1 MSPAALGLKPGRDA
15 VPAAPADGRAVF
27 ETRSGQA
34 FLQWTPDAAQR
45 AALAEARSIR
55 IEVDLTALEG
65 TLSGASVQADW
76 GGGYSEESYARLKP
90 GGEGLFAALPAR
102 GRRLLGVR
110 LTLSEGAGRF
120 AVSAFSVMG
129 AGKLDADPRGALGP
143 LVETAKAVL
152 GPLRAPV
159 AALYRRSKSARGG
172 ARPGRVSGGGEA
184 WREAYIHAFNVAQN
198 TRSVDYAGPML
209 DAVRVPPDTPRV
221 LAFYLPQ
228 FHPFPENDAWWGKGF
243 TEWTNVSKAQPQFLG
258 HYQPRL
264 PGDLGYYDLRLPEVM
279 AQQVTMARNAGIAG
293 FCFHYYWF
301 DGKRLLERPLD
312 AYLADPS
319 LDLPFALCWANE
331 NWTRRWDGDET
342 NVLIGQ
348 NHSPEDD
355 IAVFRDMARYMADPR
370 YVRVGGKPILVVYR
384 PELLPDSKAT
394 TQRWRTLA
402 RELGL
407 GELALYCTTA
417 FGFEDYQSHG
427 FDGLIDFPPHGI
439 DKGQITRQVT
449 PLHGSFQGEVYDYK
463 VVAADKL
470 AALKTADP
478 NFVPTVMPGWD
489 NQARKPGGGKV
500 FHGADPATYRQWL
513 SGALAHVAATKP
525 ADEALVFVN
534 AWNEWGEGAYL
545 EPDRWFGHA
554 YLHATAAALGA
565 YGPRLSADH
574 PLVREAAAGFARK
587 SDAAVLLHLYYP
599 ELVDWFAERLKPV
612 EGRMDTVLTVPE
624 TWAEADLARVR
635 AAFPKALILVV
646 ENRGRDI
653 RPFVEALRTA
663 GSLGYSVFC
672 KLHTK
677 RSPHRG
683 DGDQWRAELVDGL
696 VGADASDL
704 ALKAF
709 AEDPKLGL
717 LAASGSRMQLGEADV
732 MANNG
737 DHVQRLAALIGAK
750 PRPETPFAA
759 GSMFWG
765 RTEAFAPLID
775 LSDDAIDFETESGRV
790 DGTTAHAIER
800 LTAAIVVRAGYRASF
815 EL

>member
-15 VPAAPADGRAVF
+15 VSAAPVDGRAVF
-27 ETRSGQA
+27 EAKAGGA
-34 FLQWTPDAAQR
+34 FLQWTPTER
-45 AALAEARSIR
+45 IAEVRSIR
-55 IEVDLTALEG
+55 IDVDLAALEG
-65 TLSGASVQADW
+65 TLAGASVQADW
-76 GGGYSEESYARLKP
+76 GGGYSEDSFARLKP
-90 GGEGLFAALPAR
+90 GTEGLFAVLPAR

-110 LTLSEGAGRF
+110 LILSEAAGRF
-120 AVSAFSVMG
+120 AIGGFKVVG

-143 LVETAKAVL
+143 LVETTKAVL
-152 GPLRAPV
+152 GPLRAPA
-159 AALYRRSKSARGG
+159 AALWRRSKGLRGA
-172 ARPGRVSGGGEA
+172 ARPMRSADGGDA
-184 WREAYIHAFNVAQN
+184 WRETYIHAFNVAQN
-198 TRSVDYAGPML
+198 TRSVHYAGPMMEPVRL
-209 DAVRVPPDTPRV
+209 KPDAPRV

-264 PGDLGYYDLRLPEVM
+264 PADLGYYDLRLPEVM
-279 AQQVTMARNAGIAG
+279 AQQVTLARNAGIAG

-331 NWTRRWDGDET
+331 NWTRRWDGDES

-355 IAVFRDMARYMADPR
+355 LAVFRDMARYMADPR

-394 TQRWRTLA
+394 TERWRGLA

-417 FGFEDYQSHG
+417 FGFADYQSHG

-439 DKGQITRQVT
+439 DKGQITDKVT
-449 PLHGSFQGEVYDYK
+449 PLHGSFQGEVYDYAT
-463 VVAADKL
+463 VAADKL

-500 FHGADPATYRQWL
+500 FHGADPVLYRDWL
-513 SGALAHVAATKP
+513 SGALAHVAAAKP
-525 ADEALVFVN
+525 TDEALVFVN

-554 YLHATAAALGA
+554 YLHATAAALK
-565 YGPRLSADH
+565 PWSPDLTPEH
-574 PLVREAAAGFARK
+574 PLVAETALKFERT
-587 SDAAVLLHLYYP
+587 SDTAVLLHLYYP
-599 ELVDWFAERLKPV
+599 ELIDWFAERLAGV
-612 EGRMDTVLTVPE
+612 GAR
-624 TWAEADLARVR
+624 ADLIVTIPERWTEVDLKR
-635 AAFPKALILVV
+635 LLKTFPKALVLVV

-653 RPFVEALRTA
+653 RPFVEALRA
-663 GSLGYSVFC
+663 ARGLDYSVFC

-677 RSPHRG
+677 RSPHRA
-683 DGDQWRAELVDGL
+683 DGDDWRTALVDGL
-696 VGADASDL
+696 VGADAVGL
-704 ALKAF
+704 ALGRF

-717 LAASGSRMQLGEADV
+717 LAASDARMQLGEQDV
-732 MANNG
+732 MANNRPQ
-737 DHVQRLAALIGAK
+737 VERLTQRMDLKL
-750 PRPETPFAA
+750 RPDTPFAA

-765 RTEAFAPLID
+765 RTEAFGPLTD
-775 LSDDAIDFETESGRV
+775 LSDEAIGFEAELGRV

-800 LTAAIVVRAGYRASF
+800 LSAAIAIRAGYRASF